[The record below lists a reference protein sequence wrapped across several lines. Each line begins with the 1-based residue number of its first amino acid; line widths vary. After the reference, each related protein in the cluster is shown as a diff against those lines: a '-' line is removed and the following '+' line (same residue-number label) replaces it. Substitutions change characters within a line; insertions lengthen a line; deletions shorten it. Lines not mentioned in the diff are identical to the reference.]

1 MESALT
7 YAITNETPPNHQESC
22 LSPAKYLSSDFMR
35 REKTRPTTTIVT
47 KEATRTAVSAARM
60 KLSKFLRHRSDDFHS
75 AGLER
80 MVDGFERR
88 GNLTTIDCGYVR
100 LRSITDGEEEVFQT
114 GGKRAAQTTEDFSG
128 QESFGIG
135 EFFSRADFDG
145 FTLPVHMQ
153 VASGADHF
161 HKGIHN

>member
-1 MESALT
+1 
-7 YAITNETPPNHQESC
+7 
-22 LSPAKYLSSDFMR
+22 
-35 REKTRPTTTIVT
+35 
-47 KEATRTAVSAARM
+47 M
-60 KLSKFLRHRSDDFHS
+60 KLSKFLRHRSDGFHS

-145 FTLPVHMQ
+145 
-153 VASGADHF
+153 SHF
-161 HKGIHN
+161 RSICRWPAEPITSIKESTIDGKVLG